1 MIRREYFVSM
11 LVMKKGGSGHIQSNV
26 VFTIRSRFAPSAN
39 SIMKGALRSFARENK
54 IDTDHSVSIVSICK
68 TRTYFFRDKNEVTTG
83 VI

>member
-11 LVMKKGGSGHIQSNV
+11 IVREKGESGYVHANV
-26 VFTIRSRFAPSAN
+26 TFTIRSRFAPSAH
-39 SIMKGALRSFARENK
+39 SIMRGALRSFARENQVN
-54 IDTDHSVSIVSICK
+54 TDMTVSIVSICK

>member
-11 LVMKKGGSGHIQSNV
+11 LVSEKGERGYVQANV
-26 VFTIRSRFAPSAN
+26 TFTIRSRFPPSAR
-39 SIMKGALRSFARENK
+39 SIMRGALKTFARENK

-68 TRTYFFRDKNEVTTG
+68 TRTYFFRDKDEVTIR